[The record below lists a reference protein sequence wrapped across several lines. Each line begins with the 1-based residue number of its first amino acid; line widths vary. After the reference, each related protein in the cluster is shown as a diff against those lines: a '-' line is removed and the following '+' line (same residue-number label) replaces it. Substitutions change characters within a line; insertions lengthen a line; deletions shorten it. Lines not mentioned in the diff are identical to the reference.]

1 MKLKSVFFYQAVKVG
16 TQMINS
22 ASDEH
27 YEIELSDN
35 VTFVT
40 CPRQQIT
47 VAVPMTNIPQMQL
60 KEVRRSQE
68 FVKMHSNLEK
78 ARAAAAA
85 KRQARAAFEAKNE
98 DV

>member
-1 MKLKSVFFYQAVKVG
+1 MKLKSVFFYQAIKIG
-16 TQMINS
+16 NQMINS

-27 YEIELSDN
+27 YEIELSEH

-40 CPRQQIT
+40 CTRQQIT

-60 KEVRRSQE
+60 KEVRKSQE
-68 FVKMHSNLEK
+68 IPKVYSNLEK

-85 KRQARAAFEAKNE
+85 KRQARAESEAQ
-98 DV
+98 